1 MLPTILSAHRE
12 KILPGDVI
20 VLTVSDIEF
29 SEEEILK
36 CMGTFAEDA
45 DVYVLVFKE
54 SHYRDL
60 KKISLVDLLA
70 LQNRIEQA
78 IRDISVRDSR
88 AEA

>member
-1 MLPTILSAHRE
+1 MLPNILSAHRE
-12 KILPGDVI
+12 QIIPGDVL
-20 VLTVSDIEF
+20 VLTVSDLEF
-29 SEEEILK
+29 SEEDIQT

-60 KKISLVDLLA
+60 KKLSLLDLLA
-70 LQNRIEQA
+70 LQNRIEDA